1 MKSRLEESEIRYR
14 RLFESAHEG
23 ILILDSKTGQ
33 ITDANPF
40 LEKMLGYSK
49 RELLNKKL
57 WEIEAFK
64 NTKAAHEVFEILQKT
79 GNVSYEDLSLEAKDG
94 HIVDVEFICYSYLA
108 GSTLVFQGHIRDITE
123 RKKNGLL
130 KDANKLIVEERLR
143 LIALA
148 NTAHELRTPL
158 AIIKGNVDL
167 SIRVKKSMK
176 SLAVTKKHLTSIKN
190 EVKHLS
196 GIMDDL
202 EIITAKTWGLETKET
217 YEEIDL
223 RGLIEE
229 VVKRCE
235 VIALKKKI
243 KITIKAIPKT
253 TIVGDRKYM
262 EKMFLKIVDNSIV
275 YGVKNGNVV
284 ISVAKSKM
292 FGKIDFKDDGI
303 GISKE
308 DMPYI
313 FDRFYQG
320 DKSHSG
326 VGVGLGLSI
335 AKWVAQ
341 LHGGEIKVVNKKDHG
356 IVVSVLLPLKTS
368 KAK

>member
-1 MKSRLEESEIRYR
+1 MKNPLEESEIRYR

-64 NTKAAHEVFEILQKT
+64 NRKEAHEVFEILQKT
-79 GNVSYEDLSLEAKDG
+79 GNISYEDLSLEAKDG

-123 RKKNGLL
+123 RKKNALL

-158 AIIKGNVDL
+158 AIIKGNADL
-167 SIRVKKSMK
+167 SIRGKKSLK
-176 SLAVTKKHLTSIKN
+176 SLADTKKHLTSINK

-202 EIITAKTWGLETKET
+202 EIITAKTWGLETQES

-223 RGLIEE
+223 RVLIQE

-235 VIALKKKI
+235 VMALKKKI
-243 KITIKAIPKT
+243 KITVKAIPKT
-253 TIVGDRKYM
+253 IIVGDKKYI

-275 YGVKNGNVV
+275 YGVKNGSVI
-284 ISVAKSKM
+284 ISVAKSNE
-292 FGKIDFKDDGI
+292 FAKIDFKDDGI
-303 GISKE
+303 GISEE
-308 DMPYI
+308 DMPYV

-326 VGVGLGLSI
+326 AGVGLGLSI
-335 AKWVAQ
+335 VKWVAQ
-341 LHGGEIKVVNKKDHG
+341 LHGGEVRLVNRKDDG
-356 IVVSVLLPLKTS
+356 IIISVILPIKTS
-368 KAK
+368 KTE